1 MELMVVHLWL
11 SLFIRIG
18 NVFISELEI
27 INTSTMYLPALV
39 YSSDREI
46 EFPKFQFTNEESSR
60 YKQLSKKF
68 ASINFSPDGE
78 INREIEFPKKYDDY
92 YD

>member
-1 MELMVVHLWL
+1 
-11 SLFIRIG
+11 
-18 NVFISELEI
+18 
-27 INTSTMYLPALV
+27 MYLPALV

-60 YKQLSKKF
+60 HKQFSKKF

-78 INREIEFPKKYDDY
+78 INREIEFPKITMTIMTNYHHAITF
-92 YD
+92 

>member
-1 MELMVVHLWL
+1 MSICDSHCLLGL
-11 SLFIRIG
+11 GISSLG
-18 NVFISELEI
+18 NWKLLTPQQCI
-27 INTSTMYLPALV
+27 LPALV

-46 EFPKFQFTNEESSR
+46 EFPKFQFTNKESSR

-78 INREIEFPKKYDDY
+78 INREIEFPKITMTIMTN
-92 YD
+92 

>member
-1 MELMVVHLWL
+1 
-11 SLFIRIG
+11 
-18 NVFISELEI
+18 
-27 INTSTMYLPALV
+27 MYLPALV

-46 EFPKFQFTNEESSR
+46 EFPKFQFTNEESSI

-68 ASINFSPDGE
+68 ASINFSSDGE
-78 INREIEFPKKYDDY
+78 INREIEFPKKYADY